1 MITRS
6 SWCVFALAVA
16 ALAAAPASAE
26 DAAAF
31 FKGKNLTFMTPGSPG
46 GGYDTYMRS
55 IIPYLEKK
63 TGVTVV
69 PVNDGGGGHRLVVNK
84 TFAAKPDGLTILLTD
99 GEATLVGQLLN
110 VPGSRYDLQKMNWI
124 ARANG
129 EKRLILFTKKSPYK
143 TIKDAKAGSKP
154 FKVGAV
160 GKTDAV
166 AMASTLAAY
175 ALGLNIKMVIGYKG
189 SREFVRAA
197 IQGEVDAIAL
207 SESSAKRFS
216 KGGRLIPQLTLAR
229 QRSALFPKIPT
240 AFEAFKVN
248 KDGAFWLDFNA
259 AFADVGRALVTSPK
273 VPADRLAY
281 LRKVFKEILTDKAFQ
296 KAMAKK
302 RRPISY
308 ADHTVLEKAVK
319 TVFGALDAKRKKLVR
334 TIIMDK
340 YY

>member
-1 MITRS
+1 MMIRK
-6 SWCVFALAVA
+6 CFCAFALAVA
-16 ALAAAPASAE
+16 ALAASPASAQ

-31 FKGKNLTFMTPGSPG
+31 FKGKTLTFITPGSPG

-55 IIPYLEKK
+55 IIPHLEKK

-69 PVNDGGGGHRLVVNK
+69 PVNDGGGGHRLAVNK
-84 TFAAKPDGLTILLTD
+84 TYSAKPDGLTILLAD

-110 VPGSRYDLQKMNWI
+110 VPGSRYDLLKMNWLG
-124 ARANG
+124 RANG

-143 TIKDAKAGSKP
+143 SIKEAKAGSKP

-160 GKTDAV
+160 GKTDSV
-166 AMASTLAAY
+166 ALASTLAAH

-207 SESSAKRFS
+207 SESSSKRFS
-216 KGGRLIPQLTLAR
+216 KGGRLLPQLTLAR
-229 QRSALFPKIPT
+229 ERSELFPKIPT
-240 AFEAFKVN
+240 AFEEFKLD
-248 KDGAFWLDFNA
+248 KEAAFWLDFNS
-259 AFADVGRALVTSPK
+259 AFAEVGRAIVTTPK

-281 LRKVFKEILTDKAFQ
+281 RRKVFAEILTDKSFQ
-296 KAMAKK
+296 AEMAKK

-308 ADHTVLEKAVK
+308 ADHKALEKSVNTVL
-319 TVFGALDAKRKKLVR
+319 GALDDKRKKQVR
-334 TIIMDK
+334 HIILEK

>member
-1 MITRS
+1 MNIRTTF
-6 SWCVFALAVA
+6 CALAFGAA
-16 ALAAAPASAE
+16 ALAAVPASAQ

-31 FKGKNLTFMTPGSPG
+31 YKGKTLTFITPGSPG

-55 IIPYLEKK
+55 IIPDLEKK

-69 PVNDGGGGHRLVVNK
+69 PVNDGGGGHRLAVNK
-84 TFAAKPDGLTILLTD
+84 TYAAKPDGLTILLAD
-99 GEATLVGQLLN
+99 GEATLVGQLLD
-110 VPGSRYDLQKMNWI
+110 VPGSRYDLLKMNWI

-129 EKRLILFTKKSPYK
+129 EKRLFLFTKKSPYK
-143 TIKDAKAGSKP
+143 TIKAAKDGGKA

-160 GKTDAV
+160 GKTDSV
-166 AMASTLAAY
+166 ALASTLAAH

-207 SESSAKRFS
+207 SESSSKRFS
-216 KGGRLIPQLTLAR
+216 KGGRLIPQVTLAR
-229 QRSALFPKIPT
+229 ERSELFPKIPT
-240 AFEAFKVN
+240 AFEAFKID
-248 KDGAFWLDFNA
+248 KEAAFWLDFNS
-259 AFADVGRALVTSPK
+259 AFADVGRAIVTGPK

-281 LRKVFKEILTDKAFQ
+281 LRKVFGEILTDKGFQ
-296 KAMAKK
+296 AEMAKK

-308 ADHTVLEKAVK
+308 ADHTTLEKAVN
-319 TVFGALDAKRKKLVR
+319 TVFGALDAERKKQVR
-334 TIIMDK
+334 NIILEK